1 LRATLESPNSLG
13 VSRSPALCPR
23 ALFRLMAVVVA
34 AMLLLPLGIGCAGQ
48 AVARPAPVMAAHMDC
63 EGKRP
68 PAAPAHDC
76 ASDCALACAA
86 LPAPP
91 SPKGRAS
98 FAAAEPAQ
106 RVPAALSHLANGP
119 APPPPRG

>member
-1 LRATLESPNSLG
+1 MSPLSASSLNRL
-13 VSRSPALCPR
+13 VRRLTALC
-23 ALFRLMAVVVA
+23 A
-34 AMLLLPLGIGCAGQ
+34 ALLLMPLGIGCAG
-48 AVARPAPVMAAHMDC
+48 PAMAAPLPAMTAHMGC
-63 EGKRP
+63 EGKRA

-91 SPKGRAS
+91 APDARAIA
-98 FAAAEPAQ
+98 AAAEPAQ
-106 RVPAALSHLANGP
+106 RVPGSLAHLVRGP